1 MNNFS
6 IEEYPDLRDPIG
18 LVAFTGWND
27 AANSASNAAHFITKS
42 LHARRF
48 ASLVE
53 EPFYDFTK
61 TAPEVTVSPVG
72 ERNLSWP
79 SPEFFFVHQTELE
92 RDLVI
97 AIAAEPDF
105 RWRTFSQSYVE
116 MFESLNVS
124 LVISMGALL
133 AESSHRRPIHVVGSS
148 ADPDIEQ
155 RLQFRRSSYEGP
167 TGILGVLNS
176 ALQQADVPAISLWAS
191 VPHYITETC
200 PPATLAL
207 LEKLESIADVHLD
220 TNEIS
225 SACDQFYESTDATL
239 NADPT
244 LREYVRLIE
253 EATNEYPNID
263 GSEVEKSLDPG
274 EVLNDVEEFFRDQQ
288 DRS

>member
-1 MNNFS
+1 M
-6 IEEYPDLRDPIG
+6 
-18 LVAFTGWND
+18 
-27 AANSASNAAHFITKS
+27 
-42 LHARRF
+42 
-48 ASLVE
+48 
-53 EPFYDFTK
+53 
-61 TAPEVTVSPVG
+61 
-72 ERNLSWP
+72 
-79 SPEFFFVHQTELE
+79 
-92 RDLVI
+92 
-97 AIAAEPDF
+97 

-167 TGILGVLNS
+167 TGILGVLNF